1 MHRMRQSPAISAEVL
16 IVLQK
21 CLSGMKGICCID
33 SSTPYICS
41 WSSTC
46 HSSDCTP
53 YVIRPA
59 HAVHFAVY
67 EAAKKGLGET
77 AAETSF
83 AGAAAAGAAATV
95 VSDACMT
102 PFDVIKQ
109 RLQVGA
115 ATPYT
120 W

>member
-1 MHRMRQSPAISAEVL
+1 MN
-16 IVLQK
+16 
-21 CLSGMKGICCID
+21 
-33 SSTPYICS
+33 
-41 WSSTC
+41 
-46 HSSDCTP
+46 
-53 YVIRPA
+53 RPA

-77 AAETSF
+77 VAETSF
-83 AGAAAAGAAATV
+83 AGAAAAGAAATI

-115 ATPYT
+115 ATPRTSEVKEASRLDKYVEECSRI
-120 W
+120 